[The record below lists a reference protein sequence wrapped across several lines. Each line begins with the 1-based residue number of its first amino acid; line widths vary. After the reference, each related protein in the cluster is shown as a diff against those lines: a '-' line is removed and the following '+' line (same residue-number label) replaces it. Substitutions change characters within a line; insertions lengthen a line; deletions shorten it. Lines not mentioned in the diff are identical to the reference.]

1 MIPALFALLLIAD
14 SSASTEV
21 TQPAEATASV
31 EKEKKICKVDPNR
44 TGSRMRKKLCLTEAE
59 WDLKAQG
66 KSAADLK
73 TIGAR

>member
-1 MIPALFALLLIAD
+1 MIPALFALLLIAEN
-14 SSASTEV
+14 STPSAA
-21 TQPAEATASV
+21 TQPVEAAAQA
-31 EKEKKICKVDPNR
+31 EKEKKICKVDPNY